1 MLKKAQIKNVCGCV
15 CGGYVWTC
23 GVRLCVLIVLGGV
36 LYGADGRG
44 KILKITIF
52 CGKKYSFHCEKDGL
66 AN

>member
-1 MLKKAQIKNVCGCV
+1 MWGVCMGLWCEIV
-15 CGGYVWTC
+15 CANSIG
-23 GVRLCVLIVLGGV
+23 GGV

-52 CGKKYSFHCEKDGL
+52 CDKKYSFHCEKDGL